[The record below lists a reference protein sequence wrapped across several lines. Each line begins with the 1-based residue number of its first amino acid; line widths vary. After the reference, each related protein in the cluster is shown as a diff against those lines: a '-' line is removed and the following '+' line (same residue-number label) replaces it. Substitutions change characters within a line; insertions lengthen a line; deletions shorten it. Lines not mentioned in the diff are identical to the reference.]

1 VEAFLHQRF
10 GRSSSSVSSD
20 KVTEDRDPWTPA
32 RETDQR
38 VRIAAFDFLRRETE
52 LRGEVLPR
60 RVLAEGFQFEGQRV
74 PLIGP
79 QGIFKPAILPEMPL
93 TITTVPVVEGR
104 ERPYEDQMDEN
115 GLLLY
120 RYRGTD
126 PGHRDNAGLRLA
138 MRRAV
143 PLIYLFGVV
152 PGEYMPVWPVFIV
165 RDDPASL
172 AFSVAVDLKDTKVT
186 ETPDFVSN
194 IATARRAYVTRL
206 TQQRLHQ
213 AGFRARVIRAY
224 QEHCAVCHLRHF
236 ELLDAAHILPDKHP
250 KGDPVVSN
258 GLALCK
264 LHHAA
269 FDGHILGV
277 RPDLIVEI
285 REDILREQDGP
296 MLIHGLQGFQG
307 ARILIP
313 TRPDLQPDRDFL
325 AERYEIFRNAG

>member
-1 VEAFLHQRF
+1 
-10 GRSSSSVSSD
+10 
-20 KVTEDRDPWTPA
+20 VTEDQDPWTAA
-32 RETDQR
+32 REIDQR
-38 VRIAAFDFLRRETE
+38 VRIAAFEFLRNQTD

-60 RVLAEGFQFEGQRV
+60 ELLAEGFRFDGQRV

-79 QGIFKPAILPEMPL
+79 QGIFKPAVLPEMPL

-104 ERPYEDQMDEN
+104 ERPYEDEMDEN

-126 PGHRDNAGLRLA
+126 PGHRDNAGLRLS
-138 MRRAV
+138 MKRGV

-152 PGEYMPVWPVFIV
+152 RGEYMPVWPVFIV

-172 AFSVAVDLKDTKVT
+172 AFSVAVDLKDTAAT
-186 ETPDFVSN
+186 DAADLVSN
-194 IATARRAYVTRL
+194 VANGRRAYVTRL

-213 AGFRARVIRAY
+213 AGFRVRVIRAY
-224 QEHCAVCHLRHF
+224 QECCAVCRLRHF
-236 ELLDAAHILPDKHP
+236 ELLDAAHILPDRHP
-250 KGDPVVSN
+250 KGDPTVSN

-285 REDILREQDGP
+285 REDILRETDGP

-307 ARILIP
+307 SRILIP
-313 TRPDLQPDRDFL
+313 TRRELQPDRDFL
-325 AERYEIFRNAG
+325 AERYATFRNTG